1 MSIVTY
7 NNRSIANISAIP
19 GAAKSLT
26 HIKTLTASSSSTI
39 SFVNGSSDVVL
50 DSTYPIYLFK
60 LIQIHPANDSTPF
73 EFNGSIDGGSNYNVV
88 KTSSGFATYHQED
101 GSDGAVAYAAHL
113 DEAQATGDN
122 RLMHNVG
129 ADNDEAGS
137 GELFLFNPSSTTF
150 VKHFIYRGIDTHK
163 QPAVQDNFTAG
174 YFNTTSAINA
184 IIFRFETGNIDAGTI
199 KLYGLK
205 DS

>member
-7 NNRSIANISAIP
+7 NNRSIANISAVP
-19 GAAKSLT
+19 GAAKSLI

-50 DSTYPIYLFK
+50 DSSYPIYLFK
-60 LIQIHPANDSTPF
+60 LINIHPANDSTPF
-73 EFNGSIDGGSNYNVV
+73 EFNGSIDGGSNYNVT
-88 KTSSGFATYHQED
+88 KTSAGFGTYMNED
-101 GSDGAVAYAAHL
+101 GQHASLGYAAHL
-113 DEAQATGDN
+113 TESQGTADN
-122 RLMHNVG
+122 RLMHNIG
-129 ADNDEAGS
+129 AENDEAGS

-150 VKHFIYRGIDTHK
+150 IKHFIYRGIDTHK
-163 QPAVQDNFTAG
+163 QPAIQDNFIAG

-184 IIFRFETGNIDAGTI
+184 IIFRFETGNIGSGTL